1 MANHPSDACVQPS
14 TRKRTISR
22 KHYVFLYVLAGEMLR
37 KRTDPADG
45 GLVIDALV
53 DVRFLTSNRPRALL

>member
-1 MANHPSDACVQPS
+1 M
-14 TRKRTISR
+14 
-22 KHYVFLYVLAGEMLR
+22 FLYVLAGEMLR